1 MAAQLKLIADL
12 DEVIDTAVE
21 DHTDVAIGRDG
32 MGWAPAL
39 AQIDDRQ
46 TPVSEAHARPLVIAL
61 AIGTAA
67 GERGE
72 PGADDA
78 LRRQTPVR
86 GCEAC

>member
-21 DHTDVAIGRDG
+21 DHTDVAIGRQHG
-32 MGWAPAL
+32 LGAGL

-46 TPVSEAHARPLVIAL
+46 TPVPEAHARPLVVAL

-72 PGADDA
+72 HGAHDR
-78 LRRQTPVR
+78 LR
-86 GCEAC
+86 G